1 MKLATLNDGTPD
13 GRLVV
18 VSADGKRSLKPESF
32 STLQKAVE
40 QWSTAE
46 KECQVLA
53 DQLANGKGDSLD
65 AAACMAPLPRA
76 WQWLDGSAF
85 DNHGALMQKAFK
97 HDPIDHDKP
106 LMYQGMS
113 HRFFGPTED
122 VPFPREE
129 DGIDF
134 EGEFGVITDEVP
146 MGVSP
151 VEALYHI
158 RLLVLIN
165 DWSLRNL
172 AIPEM
177 KTGFGWVQAKPA
189 CSMAPYAVTPD
200 EAGDAWRDG
209 RLHIDLR
216 VDWNGDWFGNPSGG
230 EMGVGFH
237 DLIAH
242 AASTRSL
249 CAGTVIGS
257 GTVSSSSYRK
267 TGSTCISERRGIEI
281 IDTGKPQTD
290 YMCYG
295 DRIAMQVEMS
305 GGSNLFGTLNQC
317 VVQAG

>member
-1 MKLATLNDGTPD
+1 MKLASINNGTPD

-18 VSADGKRSLKPESF
+18 VSSDGERCLMPESF

-40 QWSTAE
+40 QWSAAE
-46 KECQVLA
+46 KEYRVLA

-85 DNHGALMQKAFK
+85 DNHGDLMQQAFK
-97 HDPIDHDKP
+97 HEPIERDKP

-146 MGVSP
+146 IGVSP
-151 VEALYHI
+151 EEALGHI
-158 RLLVLIN
+158 KLLVMIN

-189 CSMAPYAVTPD
+189 CSMAPFAVTPD
-200 EAGDAWRDG
+200 EAGDAWQHG
-209 RLHIDLR
+209 RLHLELH
-216 VDWNGDWFGNPSGG
+216 VEWNGEWFGNPNGG
-230 EMGVGFH
+230 EMSVGFH

-257 GTVSSSSYRK
+257 GTVSNYSYRK
-267 TGSTCISERRGIEI
+267 TGSTCISERRGIEML
-281 IDTGKPQTD
+281 DGGKPVTD
-290 YMCYG
+290 YMRFG
-295 DRIAMQVEMS
+295 DTVGMAAGE
-305 GGSNLFGTLNQC
+305 LFGRLEQ
-317 VVQAG
+317 VVCAYDRH